1 MKAIINQEGAPV
13 LCFATG
19 TISNDIDSSS
29 NPELYAQYETLAPL
43 EGPDGTRLT
52 TFFRYLSISD
62 GNFCITDTCKSPEAA
77 LRWADFF
84 YSETGDL
91 MSQYGADE
99 GVDWVLDPEG
109 EFGLD
114 GEPADYKILNK
125 YSAETQNHDWQDLGI
140 RVAPAEYRLGSA
152 VPQDVDVK
160 TGEGL
165 EKLLYDSSKNDYEPY
180 AQTEENS
187 DLDVLPRL
195 KLTSEETT
203 NVSTIA
209 VEVEK
214 MIDENSAAF
223 ITGARNIEDDKDWE
237 SFKTSLESAGL
248 KELLETYQT
257 AYDRQMK

>member
-1 MKAIINQEGAPV
+1 MLFRSKAIINQEGAPV

-91 MSQYGADE
+91 MSQYGAEE
-99 GVDWVLDPEG
+99 GVDWELNPEG

-114 GEPADYKILNK
+114 GEPADYKILNP
-125 YSAETQNHDWQDLGI
+125 YSAETQNHEI
-140 RVAPAEYRLGSA
+140 RVPYPVRQRMKGQDRSLQQTLRHAPARYSLLQS
-152 VPQDVDVK
+152 
-160 TGEGL
+160 TG
-165 EKLLYDSSKNDYEPY
+165 
-180 AQTEENS
+180 
-187 DLDVLPRL
+187 
-195 KLTSEETT
+195 
-203 NVSTIA
+203 
-209 VEVEK
+209 
-214 MIDENSAAF
+214 
-223 ITGARNIEDDKDWE
+223 
-237 SFKTSLESAGL
+237 
-248 KELLETYQT
+248 
-257 AYDRQMK
+257 